1 MVNDYEN
8 ILKFIRLIYGVWR
21 YQFDVS
27 MRMIMTADRL
37 RHWPLTDDVSDPVAL
52 IWSVHWTL
60 AELFD
65 FNWVALTPFN
75 KKNTIKLIWNDFS
88 KRNF

>member
-37 RHWPLTDDVSDPVAL
+37 RH
-52 IWSVHWTL
+52 
-60 AELFD
+60 
-65 FNWVALTPFN
+65 
-75 KKNTIKLIWNDFS
+75 
-88 KRNF
+88 